1 MTQTLPLLFAFTAG
15 MVATVNPCGFAMV
28 PVYLSLLLADTT
40 PTTPATAWW
49 RGLRV
54 GGWVTVGFLVTF
66 GAIGLLVAV
75 ASTRLL
81 TAVPWV
87 ALVLGVGLV
96 GYGVV
101 VLLRG
106 GGITIPTIEARFDKT
121 GSRRGLAVFGAVYG
135 IASLSCT
142 LPVFLAV
149 SGAALAATNLASGA
163 AVFAAYG
170 LGMGLIL
177 TGVAVA
183 VATSRQALV
192 ARLRS
197 LGRHLSRIGGWML
210 IASGVFI
217 VYYWATALA
226 ITPSADPNPWLAPSR
241 LIESTSSRLQTSI
254 GANPWLWAGAA
265 ISVIVLA
272 AAATA
277 YTRRHR
283 SHEGASIDGAPE
295 AVDIHGER

>member
-1 MTQTLPLLFAFTAG
+1 VTQTLPLIFAFTAG

-28 PVYLSLLLADTT
+28 PVYLSLLLTDTT
-40 PTTPATAWW
+40 PTTSATAWR

-81 TAVPWV
+81 SVVPWV

-101 VLLRG
+101 VLRS
-106 GGITIPTIEARFDKT
+106 GGITIPTFEARFDKT
-121 GSRRGLAVFGAVYG
+121 GSRRGLAVFGVAYG

-170 LGMGLIL
+170 LGMGLVL
-177 TGVAVA
+177 TAVAVA

-192 ARLRS
+192 GLLRS

-226 ITPSADPNPWLAPSR
+226 ITPTADPNPWLAPSR
-241 LIESTSSRLQTSI
+241 VVETVSSRLQTSI
-254 GANPWLWAGAA
+254 GANPWLWAASAIAVIIVGAA
-265 ISVIVLA
+265 T
-272 AAATA
+272 TA
-277 YTRRHR
+277 YSRRRR
-283 SHEGASIDGAPE
+283 SPEGEGVDGTTEEMARR
-295 AVDIHGER
+295 GER

>member
-1 MTQTLPLLFAFTAG
+1 MTQTLPLIFAFTAG

-28 PVYLSLLLADTT
+28 PVYLSLLLTDTT
-40 PTTPATAWW
+40 PTTSATAWR

-81 TAVPWV
+81 SVVPWV

-101 VLLRG
+101 VLRS
-106 GGITIPTIEARFDKT
+106 GGITIPTFEARFDKT
-121 GSRRGLAVFGAVYG
+121 GSRRGLAVFGVAYG

-170 LGMGLIL
+170 LGMGLVL
-177 TGVAVA
+177 TAVAVA

-192 ARLRS
+192 GRLRS

-226 ITPSADPNPWLAPSR
+226 ITPTADPNPWLAPSR
-241 LIESTSSRLQTSI
+241 VVETVSSRLQTSI
-254 GANPWLWAGAA
+254 GANPWLWAASAIAVIIVGAA
-265 ISVIVLA
+265 T
-272 AAATA
+272 TA
-277 YTRRHR
+277 YSRRRR
-283 SHEGASIDGAPE
+283 SPEGEGVDGTTEEMARR
-295 AVDIHGER
+295 GER

>member
-1 MTQTLPLLFAFTAG
+1 MTQTLPLVFAFTAG

-28 PVYLSLLLADTT
+28 PVYLSLLLTDTT
-40 PTTPATAWW
+40 TSTPAAWR

-66 GAIGLLVAV
+66 GVMGLAV
-75 ASTRLL
+75 AAVSTRLL
-81 TAVPWV
+81 QAVPWV
-87 ALVLGVGLV
+87 ALLLGVGLA

-101 VLLRG
+101 VLRG
-106 GGITIPTIEARFDKT
+106 GGITFPTLQARFDKT
-121 GSRRGLAVFGAVYG
+121 GGRRGLAVFGVAYG
-135 IASLSCT
+135 VASLSCT

-149 SGAALAATNLASGA
+149 SGAALAAPNLAFRA

-192 ARLRS
+192 GRLRR
-197 LGRHLSRIGGWML
+197 LGRHLNRIGGWML
-210 IASGVFI
+210 VGSGVFI

-226 ITPSADPNPWLAPSR
+226 ITSTADPNLWLAPSR
-241 LIESTSSRLQTSI
+241 LVESVSSRLQRSI
-254 GANPWLWAGAA
+254 GAYPWLWAGAA
-265 ISVIVLA
+265 LAVVLLA
-272 AAATA
+272 AASTV
-277 YTRRHR
+277 YSRRHTSR
-283 SHEGASIDGAPE
+283 PE
-295 AVDIHGER
+295 TDADTTVQTSDARGGG

>member
-1 MTQTLPLLFAFTAG
+1 MTQTLPLIFAFTAG

-28 PVYLSLLLADTT
+28 PVYLSLLLTDTT
-40 PTTPATAWW
+40 PTSSATAWW
-49 RGLRV
+49 RGLRL

-81 TAVPWV
+81 TVVPWV
-87 ALVLGVGLV
+87 ALALGVGLV

-101 VLLRG
+101 VLRS

-121 GSRRGLAVFGAVYG
+121 GSRSGLAVFGVAYG

-149 SGAALAATNLASGA
+149 SGAALAATDLASGA

-170 LGMGLIL
+170 LGMGLVL
-177 TGVAVA
+177 TAVAVA

-192 ARLRS
+192 GRLRS

-226 ITPSADPNPWLAPSR
+226 ITPTADTNPWLAPSR
-241 LIESTSSRLQTSI
+241 LVETVSSRLQTSI
-254 GANPWLWAGAA
+254 GANPWLWAAAASAVIIVGAA
-265 ISVIVLA
+265 
-272 AAATA
+272 TT
-277 YTRRHR
+277 YPRRRR
-283 SHEGASIDGAPE
+283 SPEGEGMDGNPEEGASR
-295 AVDIHGER
+295 GER

>member
-1 MTQTLPLLFAFTAG
+1 MSETIPLVFAFTAG

-28 PVYLSLLLADTT
+28 PVYLSLLLTDTT
-40 PTTPATAWW
+40 ATTTVTAWR

-66 GAIGLLVAV
+66 GVIGLAVAV

-87 ALVLGVGLV
+87 ALLLGVGLV

-101 VLLRG
+101 VLRG
-106 GGITIPTIEARFDKT
+106 GGITLPTLEARFDKT
-121 GSRRGLAVFGAVYG
+121 GSPRGLAFFGVAYG

-149 SGAALAATNLASGA
+149 SGAAFAATNLASGA

-170 LGMGLIL
+170 LGMGLVL

-217 VYYWATALA
+217 VYYWATALT
-226 ITPSADPNPWLAPSR
+226 ITPTADPNPWLAPSR
-241 LIESTSSRLQTSI
+241 LVESLSSRLQTSI

-265 ISVIVLA
+265 IAVIVLA

-283 SHEGASIDGAPE
+283 SHEGPNVDGTPE

>member
-1 MTQTLPLLFAFTAG
+1 MTDTLPLVFAFTAG

-28 PVYLSLLLADTT
+28 PVYLSLLLTDTA
-40 PTTPATAWW
+40 PTTAVTAWR

-54 GGWVTVGFLVTF
+54 GGWVSVGFLITF
-66 GAIGLLVAV
+66 GVIGLAVAV

-101 VLLRG
+101 VLRS
-106 GGITIPTIEARFDKT
+106 GGITLPTFEARFDKT
-121 GSRRGLAVFGAVYG
+121 GSRSGLAVFGVAYG

-149 SGAALAATNLASGA
+149 SGAALATTNLASGA

-217 VYYWATALA
+217 VYYWATALT
-226 ITPSADPNPWLAPSR
+226 ITPTADPNPWLAPSR
-241 LIESTSSRLQTSI
+241 LIESLSSRLQTSI

-265 ISVIVLA
+265 ITVIFLA

-283 SHEGASIDGAPE
+283 SHEGANIDGAPE
-295 AVDIHGER
+295 AVDFHRER